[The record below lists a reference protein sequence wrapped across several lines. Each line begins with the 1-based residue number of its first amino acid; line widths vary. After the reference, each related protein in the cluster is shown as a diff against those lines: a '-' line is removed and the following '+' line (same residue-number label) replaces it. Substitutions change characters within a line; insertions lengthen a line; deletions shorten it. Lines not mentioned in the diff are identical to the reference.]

1 MTEQVLRGR
10 VLSFR
15 RRPEGPSDLAACD
28 WFEDGA
34 VHIRDG
40 MIVATG
46 DFAAIAPAG
55 IPVTD
60 HRPHLISA
68 GFIDA
73 HIHFPQGE
81 IVASWGAQLMD
92 WLNTYTF
99 PAETRFADPVHA
111 ARIATTFFDLLL
123 MNGTTTASAFCS
135 VHPESVDAYFSEAG
149 ARGLRMLGGKVLMDR
164 NAPEALRD
172 TPQSAYDDSAAL
184 IGRWH
189 GRGRASYVISP
200 RFAITSTPEQMEA
213 AQALIAAHPDLHVQT
228 HLSEND
234 AEIAFAC
241 ALYPQAQGY
250 LDIYDRYGMLGPKSL
265 LGHSIHL
272 SDAERDRIAETGAH
286 AVHCPT
292 SNLFLGSGLFDETAL
307 HARGA
312 TCGIA
317 TDIGAGMSWSMLR
330 TAGAAYAVAQLQNHK
345 LDPLTGFWWIT
356 RGNADV
362 LGMTDRIGTL
372 EAGTEADL
380 VVLDSRATPELALR
394 MTAAQDLKD
403 ELFALMILGDDR
415 AVVET
420 YANGRAVKPASPRA
434 DQAGRP
440 MTGPF

>member
-15 RRPEGPSDLAACD
+15 RRPEGPADLAACD

-40 MIVATG
+40 LIVATG
-46 DFAAIAPAG
+46 DFAATAPAG
-55 IPVTD
+55 VSVTD
-60 HRPHLISA
+60 HRPHLITA

-92 WLNTYTF
+92 WLETYTF
-99 PAETRFADPVHA
+99 PAETRFADPGHA
-111 ARIATTFFDLLL
+111 GRIATAFFDLLL

-135 VHPESVDAYFSEAG
+135 VHPASVDAYFTEAE

-164 NAPEALRD
+164 NAPVALRD

-184 IGRWH
+184 IARWH
-189 GRGRASYVISP
+189 GRGRSSYVISP
-200 RFAITSTPEQMEA
+200 RFAITSTPEQMAA
-213 AQALIAAHPDLHVQT
+213 AQALIAAHPDLHIQT

-241 ALYPQAQGY
+241 SLYPQAKGY
-250 LDIYDRYGMLGPKSL
+250 LDIYDRYGMLGPKAL
-265 LGHSIHL
+265 LGHAIHL

-292 SNLFLGSGLFDETAL
+292 SNLFLGSGLFDEAAL
-307 HARGA
+307 AQRGA
-312 TCGIA
+312 TSGIA
-317 TDIGAGMSWSMLR
+317 TDIGAGMSWSMLS
-330 TAGAAYAVAQLQNHK
+330 TGGTAYAIAQLQNRK

-362 LGMTDRIGTL
+362 LGLTDRIGTL
-372 EAGTEADL
+372 EPGSEADL
-380 VVLDSRATPELALR
+380 VVLDSCATPELALR
-394 MTAAQDLKD
+394 MQAAQDLKD
-403 ELFALMILGDDR
+403 ELFVLLILGDDR

-420 YANGRAVKPASPRA
+420 YANGRAVKPKAPLA
-434 DQAGRP
+434 A
-440 MTGPF
+440 